1 MDEIQ
6 VGCSNDKGLWGSHFA
21 IEHIFRLILVH
32 ISHAA
37 KQESRFTTLDDD
49 EELIKAI
56 ALVEYAKRYIL
67 STNVKALLDRPE
79 IVWPQ
84 IQ

>member
-6 VGCSNDKGLWGSHFA
+6 VVCSNDKGLWGRHFA
-21 IEHIFRLILVH
+21 IEHSFWLILVH
-32 ISHAA
+32 MSHAA
-37 KQESRFTTLDDD
+37 KPESRFTTLDDD

>member
-1 MDEIQ
+1 M
-6 VGCSNDKGLWGSHFA
+6 
-21 IEHIFRLILVH
+21 
-32 ISHAA
+32 SHAA
-37 KQESRFTTLDDD
+37 KPESRFTTLDDD

>member
-1 MDEIQ
+1 M
-6 VGCSNDKGLWGSHFA
+6 
-21 IEHIFRLILVH
+21 
-32 ISHAA
+32 SHAA